1 MVGGHVVRLFK
12 RFAFSARHGAMI
24 TPKAP
29 RNARILRYLMLT
41 VSAASL
47 LKMQGVKTSESR
59 KLTIQAKVAKGV
71 YLAMAS
77 PTCVYLVSDLTLS
90 QSRLEPPT
98 TIHSHSDSPSL
109 PAITIWKTS
118 KCKAAWRRT
127 RHMLVQGRVPGMG
140 LARCLHSTSDRLP
153 SMPWA
158 EGRIKLTTRPTMY
171 LPGRFR
177 R

>member
-1 MVGGHVVRLFK
+1 MPCAECE
-12 RFAFSARHGAMI
+12 AFEKAYRMARDHLATI
-24 TPKAP
+24 
-29 RNARILRYLMLT
+29 
-41 VSAASL
+41 AASL